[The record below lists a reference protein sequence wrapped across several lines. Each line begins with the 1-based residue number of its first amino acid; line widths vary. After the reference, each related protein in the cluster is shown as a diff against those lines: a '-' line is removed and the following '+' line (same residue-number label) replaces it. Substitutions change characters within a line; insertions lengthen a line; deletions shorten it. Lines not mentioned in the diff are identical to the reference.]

1 MGSFVED
8 LLRNYV
14 KINGDIPLYRNSS
27 FGGAT
32 LVERYH
38 YHSEFSWQELPFRTE
53 LYEESIKKVA

>member
-53 LYEESIKKVA
+53 FI